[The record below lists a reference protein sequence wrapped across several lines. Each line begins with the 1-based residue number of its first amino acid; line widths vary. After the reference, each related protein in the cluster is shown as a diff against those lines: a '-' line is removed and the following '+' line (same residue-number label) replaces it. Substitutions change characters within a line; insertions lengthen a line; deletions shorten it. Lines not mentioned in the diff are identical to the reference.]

1 MASPALNELFNA
13 AIGFA
18 ETMLAKEGE
27 FIPFGVS
34 LDPKGKVALV
44 HGNVGSEH
52 PASADVIALLQS
64 SLQQSAAQGSIC
76 AAGVCLDAR
85 VVLPG
90 TADKSDAVC
99 VRLAHVSGE
108 AVEVYLPYTGQQPG
122 THAFGEL
129 FASEAGAFRL

>member
-34 LDPKGKVALV
+34 LDAEEQVALV
-44 HGNVGSEH
+44 HGDVGSEH
-52 PASADVIALLQS
+52 PASVDVIALLQS
-64 SLQQSAAQGSIC
+64 SFQRSAAEGSIL
-76 AAGVCLDAR
+76 AAGVCLDVR
-85 VVLPG
+85 VVAPG
-90 TADKSDAVC
+90 AADKSDAVC

-108 AVEVYLPYTGQQPG
+108 AVEVYLPYTDKPPG
-122 THAFGEL
+122 SHVFGEA
-129 FASEAGAFRL
+129 FTTEAGAFRL